1 MTIHASVL
9 AICGGLKKTNFSTG
23 YCQLYGDASGGTF
36 RICKDYDTHTVSSW
50 VLDDYYKA
58 ITNNDLI
65 GVFCWS
71 REKDRTDTLEGC
83 EAGANNATRAGGG
96 HKDCVRYM

>member
-1 MTIHASVL
+1 M
-9 AICGGLKKTNFSTG
+9 
-23 YCQLYGDASGGTF
+23 
-36 RICKDYDTHTVSSW
+36 SSW

-71 REKDRTDTLEGC
+71 REKDRTDGC

-96 HKDCVRYM
+96 HKDCVRYMYCSGDGVGLLGILLLVCK